1 MNQNYIDEL
10 SEFALEQLVSS
21 LEVTMV
27 SAGYDDIRAE
37 YDEETKTVCL
47 TQYGVFWKPVFQRW
61 ISTDEITGYD
71 LFHLLFYS
79 WIGMSESTTITPYT
93 EEIIDNLLFS
103 MLEAGFS
110 NIFVKYSESIIFLS
124 DRKRRTVS
132 IDTLNFSDARE
143 ILKMVYVILNQFSE
157 SED

>member
-10 SEFALEQLVSS
+10 SEFALEQIVSS

-47 TQYGVFWKPVFQRW
+47 TQYGVLWKPVFRRW

-71 LFHLLFYS
+71 LFHLLFYA

-93 EEIIDNLLFS
+93 AEEIVDNLLFS
-103 MLEAGFS
+103 MLEAGFP
-110 NIFVKYSESIIFLS
+110 NILARYSESIISLRNRNGSEVNIDSSTFL
-124 DRKRRTVS
+124 DKRKL
-132 IDTLNFSDARE
+132 LNMIYI
-143 ILKMVYVILNQFSE
+143 ILRQFSE
-157 SED
+157 DE